1 MELKMIYVP
10 EYTEIEMD
18 LQLFSDMH
26 KDAYGIRPSENAMVN
41 FRKITQEQR
50 DREFRHLQKVVEESI
65 EQERKQAAEAV
76 VRLKADIVRCIEH
89 PRMGL
94 NNWKDALF
102 HILGRPQHRQDFV
115 LALFGNG
122 IDATKA
128 VEIADKFY
136 GKGH

>member
-1 MELKMIYVP
+1 MIYVS
-10 EYTEIEMD
+10 EITEIEMD

-26 KDAYGIRPSENAMVN
+26 KDAYGIRPNQNAMRN
-41 FRKITQEQR
+41 FRTITQEQR
-50 DREFRHLQKVVEESI
+50 DREFRHLQKVI
-65 EQERKQAAEAV
+65 EQCIEVERKLAEGAV

-102 HILGRPQHRQDFV
+102 HILGRPKHRQDFI
-115 LALFGNG
+115 LGLFKNG
-122 IDATKA
+122 IEATKA
-128 VEIADKFY
+128 EEIAEKFY